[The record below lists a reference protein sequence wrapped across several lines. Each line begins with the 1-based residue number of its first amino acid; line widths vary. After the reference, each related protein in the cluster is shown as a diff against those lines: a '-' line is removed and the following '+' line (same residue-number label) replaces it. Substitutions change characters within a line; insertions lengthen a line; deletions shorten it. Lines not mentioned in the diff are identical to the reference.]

1 MASFLESPRPRVE
14 DAVYEVTLHIPMTGD
29 QRLNYGT
36 PGSWDW
42 AKLVLPVSKSSRES
56 RCRADDVK
64 VYSFKVLHEG
74 ADNIEWMKALDEE
87 ESHADND

>member
-29 QRLNYGT
+29 QRLNYGS

-42 AKLVLPVSKSSRES
+42 AELVLPVYLDGQF
-56 RCRADDVK
+56 RAEDVK

-74 ADNIEWMKALDEE
+74 ADNIEWMKALDIDERRG
-87 ESHADND
+87 N